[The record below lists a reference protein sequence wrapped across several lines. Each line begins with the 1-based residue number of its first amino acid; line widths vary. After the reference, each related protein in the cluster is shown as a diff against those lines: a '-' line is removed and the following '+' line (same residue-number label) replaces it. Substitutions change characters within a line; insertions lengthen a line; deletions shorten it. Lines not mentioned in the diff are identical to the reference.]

1 MEDAKYKS
9 RKYRSEAIHKE
20 AGKDIQ
26 ILAHALLP
34 RGYSICVTSCDKESE
49 NKFTPRYKYI
59 ATVKPEHDAP
69 HFVVYSRTKPGVYAK
84 VVEMLF
90 SKPITPIL

>member
-1 MEDAKYKS
+1 MKDIKYRS
-9 RKYRSEAIHKE
+9 REYRSEAIYKS
-20 AGKDIQ
+20 ASVDIQ
-26 ILAHALLP
+26 ILAESLLP
-34 RGYSICVTSCDKESE
+34 KGYAICVTNCDKESE
-49 NKFTPRYKYI
+49 NKFTPRYKYV

-84 VVEMLF
+84 VVEILF